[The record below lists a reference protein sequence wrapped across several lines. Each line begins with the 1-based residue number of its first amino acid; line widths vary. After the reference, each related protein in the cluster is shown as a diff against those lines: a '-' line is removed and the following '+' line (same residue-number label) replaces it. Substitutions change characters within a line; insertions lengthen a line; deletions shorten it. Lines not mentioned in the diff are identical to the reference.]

1 MLLAFQPQL
10 VERTVFEAARRDE
23 MIRREYERQF
33 AACYDHR
40 DEARRDQAFSSL
52 HQQWFEDLG
61 MRNGFLR
68 LIEEC
73 PHISTEVR
81 RFMVTQAPA
90 PSAQTCELF
99 GAPGKYSVVLAVAPA
114 TLLNEAAFEYWLRHE
129 LLHVEDMLDPPF
141 GYEVSRRPRGAS
153 AALRNLNQDR
163 YAVLWA
169 LCVDA
174 RLARRN
180 LLPSGVKERRRA
192 ELARAFTLD
201 DDDAA
206 SQVFEQLW
214 LSAQADTPS
223 HCTLIDWAEKG
234 LPGIDIRP
242 ADASSTATAP
252 CGGACSLCGFRTFE
266 WAARSQFHPRLCE
279 VIVSDFPNWN
289 AQQPVCAR
297 CAEVY
302 DAIAKSAPACA

>member
-33 AACYDHR
+33 TACYDHR
-40 DEARRDQAFSSL
+40 DEFRRDQAFASL

-61 MRNGFLR
+61 LRNRFLR

-73 PHISTEVR
+73 PHASREVR
-81 RFMVTQAPA
+81 RCMVTQAPA
-90 PSAQTCELF
+90 PSAQACELF
-99 GAPGKYSVVLAVAPA
+99 GSPGKYSVVLAVAPA

-129 LLHVEDMLDPPF
+129 LMHVEDMLDPPF
-141 GYEVSRRPRGAS
+141 GYEISRRPRGAS

-174 RLARRN
+174 RLARSN
-180 LLPSGVKERRRA
+180 LLPPGVRERRRA
-192 ELARAFTLD
+192 ELVRAFALD
-201 DDDAA
+201 DDEPA
-206 SQVFEQLW
+206 SRVFDQLW
-214 LSAQADTPS
+214 QNARTDMPN
-223 HCTLIDWAEKG
+223 HCTLIEWAEGG
-234 LPGIDIRP
+234 LPGIDVRP
-242 ADASSTATAP
+242 SAASSSVTAP

-266 WAARSQFHPRLCE
+266 WAANSQFHPHLCE
-279 VIVSDFPNWN
+279 VIVADFPDWS
-289 AQQPVCAR
+289 AEHPVCAR

>member
-1 MLLAFQPQL
+1 MLLAFQPNL
-10 VERTVFEAARRDE
+10 VERTVFEAARRDD

-40 DEARRDQAFSSL
+40 DEARRDRAFSSL

-61 MRNGFLR
+61 MRSRFLR

-73 PHISTEVR
+73 PHISRKVR
-81 RFMVTQAPA
+81 RCMVTQAPA
-90 PSAQTCELF
+90 PSAQACELF
-99 GAPGKYSVVLAVAPA
+99 GSPGKYSVVLAVAPA

-141 GYEVSRRPRGAS
+141 GFEVSRRPRNAS

-169 LCVDA
+169 MWVDA
-174 RLARRN
+174 RLAGRN

-201 DDDAA
+201 DDAAA
-206 SQVFEQLW
+206 SRVFDQLW
-214 LSAQADTPS
+214 QNAQTDAPN
-223 HCTLIDWAEKG
+223 HRTLIEWAERG
-234 LPGIDIRP
+234 LPGIDTRP
-242 ADASSTATAP
+242 AAESSSATAP
-252 CGGACSLCGFRTFE
+252 SGGACSLCGFRTFE
-266 WAARSQFHPRLCE
+266 WAARSQFHPHLCE
-279 VIVSDFPNWN
+279 VIVADFPNWH
-289 AQQPVCAR
+289 AEQPVCAR

>member
-1 MLLAFQPQL
+1 MLLAFQPNL

-23 MIRREYERQF
+23 MIRREFERQF

-40 DEARRDQAFSSL
+40 DEARRDQAFASL

-61 MRNGFLR
+61 MRNRFLR

-73 PHISTEVR
+73 SHISREVR
-81 RFMVTQAPA
+81 RCMVTQAPA
-90 PSAQTCELF
+90 PSAQACELF
-99 GAPGKYSVVLAVAPA
+99 GSPGKYSVVLAVAPV

-129 LLHVEDMLDPPF
+129 FQHVEDMLDPSF
-141 GYEVSRRPRGAS
+141 GYEVNLRPRGAS

-169 LCVDA
+169 LWVDA
-174 RLARRN
+174 RLDRRN

-192 ELARAFTLD
+192 ELARAFALD
-201 DDDAA
+201 DGDAA
-206 SQVFEQLW
+206 SHVFDQLW
-214 LSAQADTPS
+214 QNAQTDPPN
-223 HCTLIDWAEKG
+223 HHMLIEGAERG
-234 LPGIDIRP
+234 LQGIDIRP
-242 ADASSTATAP
+242 AAASSSATTQ

-266 WAARSQFHPRLCE
+266 WAGRSQFRPHLCE
-279 VIVSDFPNWN
+279 VIVADFPSWN
-289 AQQPVCAR
+289 VEQPVCAR